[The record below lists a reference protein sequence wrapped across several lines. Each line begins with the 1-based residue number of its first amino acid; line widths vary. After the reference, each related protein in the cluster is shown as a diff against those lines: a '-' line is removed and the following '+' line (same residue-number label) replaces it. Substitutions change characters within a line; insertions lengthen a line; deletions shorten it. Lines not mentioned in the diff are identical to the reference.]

1 TISASRFITSVY
13 HTQEQEHYDIL
24 ANYGLGRPNTD
35 IGGAD
40 LGQVDFTTAIGSE
53 LEHGRNDLDA
63 LIVTAEHRGTL
74 EFPSDK
80 KENDRLDWGIKF
92 SKEDIRDRVREY
104 NVIDS
109 AGFNIRPPL
118 PRSGNGGLIL
128 NPALSI

>member
-1 TISASRFITSVY
+1 MIRYQGREDDQYETYFGALKASYDATENLSLRFITSVY

-80 KENDRLDWGIKF
+80 KKTIVSIGGEL
-92 SKEDIRDRVREY
+92 
-104 NVIDS
+104 
-109 AGFNIRPPL
+109 NIL
-118 PRSGNGGLIL
+118 KKI
-128 NPALSI
+128 